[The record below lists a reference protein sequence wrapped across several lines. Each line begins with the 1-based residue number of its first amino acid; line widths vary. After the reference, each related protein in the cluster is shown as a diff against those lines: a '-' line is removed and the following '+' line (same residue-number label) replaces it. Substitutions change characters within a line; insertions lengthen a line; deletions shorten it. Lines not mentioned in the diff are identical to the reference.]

1 MIYRKFY
8 FIITAGL
15 FLSFNNSSNTNET
28 PPFYEGT
35 VNTKLYRTN
44 LDKNKDIYL
53 SIDTLENPLFY
64 YSDIISPVCIDNVC
78 KPAQLRLFWDVC
90 GNFLGFKIP
99 ENAPLTKK
107 NHNNFTNYDY
117 HTLYVILN
125 NPKAE
130 IGKMSKSDLINYN
143 AVDDVD
149 AITGATS
156 TGAEHWVVE
165 GAAYSTHTL
174 WYMVNDTRGFILPKT
189 PKENRSKD
197 YWLLKFERTESLTTT
212 KLTLLLFEAE
222 QNKMLRKYSIQKLL
236 VANINKLSALNA
248 LLINNYLHRQPFLPS
263 DIENALLMCKSV
275 QGAFNRM
282 LPLSH

>member
-8 FIITAGL
+8 FIIIAGL
-15 FLSFNNSSNTNET
+15 LLSFNNSSNYNEI

-35 VNTKLYRTN
+35 VHTKLYRAN
-44 LDKNKDIYL
+44 LNKNNDIYL
-53 SIDTLENPLFY
+53 TADTLQNPLFY
-64 YSDIISPVCIDNVC
+64 YSDIFSQVCTDNVC
-78 KPAQLRLFWDVC
+78 KPAHLRLFWDVC

-99 ENAPLTKK
+99 EDAPLTKM

-117 HTLYVILN
+117 YTLYIILN

-156 TGAEHWVVE
+156 AGAEHWVVE

-174 WYMVNDTRGFILPKT
+174 WYMVYDTRRFILPRT
-189 PKENRSKD
+189 PKEKHSKD
-197 YWLLKFERTESLTTT
+197 YWLLKFEKTETLTTAE
-212 KLTLLLFEAE
+212 LTFLLFEAE

-236 VANINKLSALNA
+236 VANINKLSTLNA
-248 LLINNYLHRQPFLPS
+248 LLINNYLHRQPVLPM
-263 DIENALLMCKSV
+263 DIEKTLLMCKSV

-282 LPLSH
+282 LP